1 MTKRLVTVAIL
12 AAFILAAGAVL
23 AQEVTINHGFLFFA
37 GEKYT
42 MDEKTYGIYEDGNK
56 FEEVIKDNAD
66 ALSSFNSF
74 KVWHTVANLS
84 AGTSFGVIA
93 LGLLYQGVYGEVSK
107 DLDLGENG
115 GFLIAGIGGGLF
127 ALSVVFE
134 FIAWGSI
141 SSAAETYNKE
151 LMDEG
156 PALKLDG
163 IPTPTV
169 AVGPR
174 GAHLALTWRF

>member
-1 MTKRLVTVAIL
+1 MTKRLVTVAML
-12 AAFILAAGAVL
+12 AVFALAAGSVQ
-23 AQEVTINHGFLFFA
+23 AQEVTIHHGFLFFS

-56 FEEVIKDNAD
+56 FEDVIKENAG
-66 ALSSFNSF
+66 ALSSFSSY

-93 LGLLYQGVYGEVSK
+93 IGLLYQGIYGEIYR

-127 ALSVVFE
+127 ALSIVFE
-134 FIAWGSI
+134 FISWGSI

-156 PALKLDG
+156 PALKLDD
-163 IPTPTV
+163 IPVPTV
-169 AVGPR
+169 AVGPE